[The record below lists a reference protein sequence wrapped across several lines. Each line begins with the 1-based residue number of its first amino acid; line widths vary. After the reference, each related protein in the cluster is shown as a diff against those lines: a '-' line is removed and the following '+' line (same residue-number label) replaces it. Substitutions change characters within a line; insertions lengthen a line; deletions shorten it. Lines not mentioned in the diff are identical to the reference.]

1 MATERLQKIL
11 AYAGYGSRRA
21 CELMISEGRV
31 AVDGKLAHL
40 GDKADPNTQRI
51 TVDGVPLRRRKR
63 DFTYVA
69 LYKPRGVI
77 STTSDPQGRRTV
89 SDLVNLSQRLYPVGR
104 LDADSEG
111 LVLLTDDGELTQHLT
126 HPRYGHPRVYDVL
139 VEGEPTGET
148 LSRWKRGIVIE
159 GKKARFTAVEVKSP
173 QRGVTWLRI
182 TVREG
187 RKHLIRRMTAA
198 LGHPTLRLIRVAI
211 GPLQLG
217 KLKPRQWRYL
227 TAKEI
232 HALRREVGLES
243 RSNSRTRR
251 RR

>member
-21 CELMISEGRV
+21 CETMIAEGRV
-31 AVDGKLAHL
+31 TVDGKLAHL
-40 GDKADPNTQRI
+40 GDKADPNIQRI
-51 TVDGVPLRRRKR
+51 TVDGVPLQRRRR
-63 DFTYVA
+63 GFTYVA

-77 STTSDPQGRRTV
+77 STTSDPQGRPTI
-89 SDLVNLSQRLYPVGR
+89 SDLVDLPQRLYPVGR
-104 LDADSEG
+104 LDAASEG
-111 LVLLTDDGELTQHLT
+111 LVLLTDDGELTQQLT
-126 HPRYGHPRVYDVL
+126 HPRYGHPRVYNVL

-159 GKKARFTAVEVKSP
+159 GKKARFVAVEVTP
-173 QRGVTWLRI
+173 AQRGVTWLKV

-211 GPLQLG
+211 GPLRLG

-232 HALRREVGLES
+232 HALRQEIKGAS
-243 RSNSRTRR
+243 HTTTRTRR